1 MKVIQNIE
9 NEKKTFYKIH
19 SLTWRTSLYNK
30 SDRIEKMNKSLRM
43 TKEKL
48 NTIKENSIKD
58 FVYSNRQIP
67 SSWKGKYNYCEQ
79 VRKMLANDDIFL
91 AYIGNMYKN
100 NKIKKKIGD
109 VKLYSSKTSKK
120 KENETKKIRK
130 FQLFRNKTMDE
141 RDVDNYLKKL
151 EKLYPIKGKLNEI
164 FDKKILAPLNNKN
177 KININ
182 QNIKKRLKFEYL
194 TINKMKNDINN
205 NIYTNLVSK
214 KSRND
219 DDEIIHRSQSAI
231 NKNYKKDVKKD
242 YYTKRRV
249 ILKNPY
255 AMKQLESINY
265 FGPYY
270 SYCSKCGVENANF
283 YKNIG
288 DDTLIEIVKQ
298 IQNSK
303 DEEIL
308 KKIKSKKKCN

>member
-67 SSWKGKYNYCEQ
+67 SSWKSKYNYCEQ

-231 NKNYKKDVKKD
+231 NKNYKKDIKKD

>member
-231 NKNYKKDVKKD
+231 NKNYKKDIKKD

-255 AMKQLESINY
+255 AMKQLESINF

-270 SYCSKCGVENANF
+270 SYCSKCGVKNANF